1 MAPSDPL
8 LQALCA
14 AVVVVLVPLAVV
26 IVRPTSR
33 ALLVAAF
40 GAATLAAVSVVAL
53 DAQLGFR
60 DDPPAALLDA
70 AAAAAVTFCVTVFS
84 AHRRGSLNPSVS
96 APLAGLQA
104 ALWGAA
110 VIGPVLVATVGT
122 VPALVQRSL
131 GAVDGG
137 GALATHVAPAA
148 ALFLLAAL
156 PSPSPSLRSLRS
168 RSRTTANHDA
178 ATPDVRHET
187 APGPSR
193 TRAAVAIVLL
203 TIAAGSWLVGVERV
217 VSEATGRLVANA
229 AVGILFGVVSW
240 LVIARIVGR
249 GRPPAGPALGAV
261 LGWAAVG
268 AGAGF
273 LGPLALVAAAV
284 LGAGVGT
291 AVALRV
297 PTGADPVR
305 RAAAAVIV
313 STAIGGLIA
322 TILADG
328 FGLAASGATLGL
340 LTQVLAVVIVA
351 VASATVALVAWGVA
365 WAAAWMVG
373 MLTRS
378 VPRES

>member
-14 AVVVVLVPLAVV
+14 ALVVVLVPSAVV

-33 ALLVAAF
+33 ALLVAAI
-40 GAATLAAVSVVAL
+40 GAAALAAVAVLAL

-60 DDPPAALLDA
+60 DDHPAALLDA

-84 AHRRGSLNPSVS
+84 AHRRGSPHPSVS

-131 GAVDGG
+131 GAVDAG

-148 ALFLLAAL
+148 ALFVLAAL
-156 PSPSPSLRSLRS
+156 PPPSQSLRTRS
-168 RSRTTANHDA
+168 QATANLDA
-178 ATPDVRHET
+178 VTPEARHET
-187 APGPSR
+187 APGPSLA
-193 TRAAVAIVLL
+193 RAAVAIVLMM
-203 TIAAGSWLVGVERV
+203 IAASAWLVGVERV
-217 VSEATGRLVANA
+217 VSEATGRLMANA
-229 AVGILFGVVSW
+229 AVGILFGVVCW

-297 PTGADPVR
+297 STGADPVR

-378 VPRES
+378 VPRVS